1 ATALAALTEELSAP
15 VEVLPR
21 IPHREVGAQY
31 AWADTVIV
39 SLRNWAPFA
48 WTVPSKLY
56 EILATGRHI
65 TALLEGEAAD
75 VVREAGAGD
84 VLRAEDEDALVQ
96 LWRRLAADRTRA
108 EISGS
113 GRRWVAGTAGD
124 ELLARRYLEIL
135 EEVTGRWRGGLQ
147 RFRGRIPNSNPLAP
161 CAHVMDISQNVRA

>member
-1 ATALAALTEELSAP
+1 EGTALRVRLLGHGVQATALAALTEELSAP

-75 VVREAGAGD
+75 VVRE
-84 VLRAEDEDALVQ
+84 DALVE
-96 LWRRLAADRTRA
+96 LWRRQAAERTQTA
-108 EISGS
+108 INGS
-113 GRRWVAGTAGD
+113 DRRWVAD
-124 ELLARRYLEIL
+124 NDDVELLARRFLEVL
-135 EEVTGRWRGGLQ
+135 EEVTGR
-147 RFRGRIPNSNPLAP
+147 
-161 CAHVMDISQNVRA
+161 